1 MKFNQAELIDDLVAR
16 TQDILNR
23 TLPMQELSN
32 AELNARTAPDSWSV
46 LECMEHLNRYGDYYL
61 AEMRKQMDGSNRP
74 ATVEFKSNWLG
85 NYFAGV
91 MLPREKPNK
100 MNSPK
105 NMNPHGSQLD
115 KKVVETFIK
124 QQKETLK
131 LLAVA
136 REKNLT
142 KVTTGI
148 TLTQWI
154 RIRLGDTFRVVVYHN
169 VRHVLQMER
178 VLKELNIEYQ
188 AA

>member
-1 MKFNQAELIDDLVAR
+1 MKFNQTELLDELVAR

-23 TLPMQELSN
+23 TLPMQELSIE
-32 AELNARTAPDSWSV
+32 ELNARTAPDSWSV

-61 AEMRKQMDGSNRP
+61 PEMRRQMERSDRP
-74 ATVEFKSNWLG
+74 TTAEFKSNWLG

-105 NMNPHGSQLD
+105 KMNPHGSQLD
-115 KKVVETFIK
+115 KQVVQTFIQ
-124 QQKETLK
+124 QQKEILK
-131 LLAVA
+131 LLAMA

-142 KVTTGI
+142 KVKTGI
-148 TLTQWI
+148 SLTQWI

-169 VRHVLQMER
+169 VRHVVQMER
-178 VLKELNIEYQ
+178 VLRTLNIAYLP
-188 AA
+188 A